1 MKNER
6 IIRHAYDEYDQRCAT
21 PSGRGFADKMS
32 VVRCDSGGSCLEK
45 VGESNLHEY
54 IQSFREEVD
63 LKKIIERCMISGDMS
78 MLQRVQG
85 VYMDVTGMPA
95 DTRTAHDILNHSR
108 QVYESLDSK
117 VKAHYQGFDDF
128 LEAFA
133 NEENFKKF
141 VGLVTPVETPVEVTV
156 DEPQQ

>member
-6 IIRHAYDEYDQRCAT
+6 IIRHAYDEYNQRCST
-21 PSGRGFADKMS
+21 PTGRGIADKMS
-32 VVRCDSGGSCLEK
+32 LVRCDSGGCCLEK

-85 VYMDVTGMPA
+85 VYMDVTGLSVDA
-95 DTRTAHDILNHSR
+95 RTAHDILNHSR

-117 VKAHYQGFDDF
+117 LKAHYKGFEEF

-133 NEENFKKF
+133 TEENFKKF
-141 VGLVTPVETPVEVTV
+141 VGLVTPSETVPEVTT